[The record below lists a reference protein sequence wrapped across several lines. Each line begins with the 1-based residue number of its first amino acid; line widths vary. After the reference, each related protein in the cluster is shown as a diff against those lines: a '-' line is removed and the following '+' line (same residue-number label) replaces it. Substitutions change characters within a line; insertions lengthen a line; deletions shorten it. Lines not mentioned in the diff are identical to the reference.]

1 MPQCA
6 VHSCVVGT
14 GFLCRRLPI
23 APFCKDASGL
33 LLKSLKSIGVEQ
45 DLKTDPVVFRCS
57 RFNFITRN
65 QDMEKDREP
74 RTRKT
79 SDVIVIKVTKTMT
92 TPPYKSL
99 QKPGTV
105 TIRI

>member
-1 MPQCA
+1 
-6 VHSCVVGT
+6 
-14 GFLCRRLPI
+14 
-23 APFCKDASGL
+23 
-33 LLKSLKSIGVEQ
+33 
-45 DLKTDPVVFRCS
+45 
-57 RFNFITRN
+57 
-65 QDMEKDREP
+65 MEKDREP